1 MCSIQATT
9 NGTSAD
15 GSDSTFKQSEDCS
28 GYNSEDEYVE
38 PPGTKLTEEEWRQVL
53 QCEMIVVP

>member
-1 MCSIQATT
+1 M
-9 NGTSAD
+9 
-15 GSDSTFKQSEDCS
+15 DSTDTKQTEDGS

-53 QCEMIVVP
+53 IMLTIHN